1 MSHTTELVVRTY
13 ECDAYG
19 HVNNANYLHYLEYAR
34 HEYLKA
40 IGFDY
45 AGCVARS
52 FGLYVT
58 RVEIDFKHPAFF
70 DDCLMIESRAVK
82 KGVVSGT
89 LEQTIRHGDTL
100 VANARVSWA
109 FVDSTGKPSRIPLD
123 LNVPGLAPGEVTSL

>member
-19 HVNNANYLHYLEYAR
+19 HVNNANYLHYLEFAR
-34 HEYLKA
+34 HELLKA

-45 AGCVARS
+45 ASCVARG

-70 DDCLMIESRAVK
+70 DDRLTIESRAVK
-82 KGVVSGT
+82 NGIVSGT
-89 LEQTIRHGDTL
+89 LEQTIRCGETL

-109 FVDSTGKPSRIPLD
+109 FVDAKGKPTRMPDD
-123 LNVPGLAPGEVTSL
+123 LNVPGLAPEPVKPR